1 MSDEMQMSTIEDTST
16 TVDNST
22 ESYTEEQISD
32 AFDQLDQEP
41 TEEVETTDNEGQGE
55 QPTQE
60 AKSEV
65 QIDKRFLDKDG
76 NVNTENLYK
85 SYRELEPLINQKSQ
99 WEKEKA
105 ELLEKANK
113 YDEIQKQ
120 QDEVARQKGYE
131 SNEDLEFNKDLALRE
146 AQEYYKYIGETDD
159 PENVTR
165 LLERYADTADE
176 SLLDDIMAEFPPR
189 TSAKISALKERVKLN
204 REAEKMQLERQAQ
217 YQELDNLI
225 SESVDQH
232 GELLNHAPFRKLF
245 ENAIRK
251 YGKNFTKE
259 DADALAEMVTGMKEL
274 FAQEFA
280 SAREVQKQN
289 QDATDKIAN
298 IQPASAQD
306 FSKVD
311 ISTLSQGDLEKV
323 IAKFI

>member
-1 MSDEMQMSTIEDTST
+1 MSEEMQMSTIEDTST
-16 TVDNST
+16 NVDNST
-22 ESYTEEQISD
+22 ESYTEEQIGD
-32 AFDQLDQEP
+32 AFDKLDQEP
-41 TEEVETTDNEGQGE
+41 TEEVDATDNESQGE
-55 QPTQE
+55 QQE
-60 AKSEV
+60 EQAKSEV

-76 NVNTENLYK
+76 NVNAENLYK
-85 SYRELEPLINQKSQ
+85 SYRELEPLINQKAQ

-113 YDEIQKQ
+113 YDEYQKQ
-120 QDEVARQKGYE
+120 QDEEARQQGYE

-204 REAEKMQLERQAQ
+204 REAEKMQLERQTQ
-217 YQELDNLI
+217 YQQLDNLI
-225 SESVDQH
+225 SESVERH
-232 GELLNHAPFRKLF
+232 GDLLTHAPYRKLF

-251 YGKNFTKE
+251 YGQNFTKE

-280 SAREVQKQN
+280 SAKEVQKQN

-298 IQPASAQD
+298 IQPASKQD
-306 FSKVD
+306 FSNVD
-311 ISTLSQGDLEKV
+311 ISSLSQDALEKM
-323 IAKFI
+323 IARLI